1 MRKLIPGLVLFCAF
15 SSLSFA
21 QVVVPDN
28 VYQSVDSAITA
39 RSPGDLQPTLAA
51 SSSLAWYPRL
61 EEYVLK
67 RARQLVVNDD
77 LELAKGLALA
87 LVDNNL
93 DNKDAVDLYQ
103 SVSDAIELRARNV
116 ERRADEERLAE
127 FRQKAQTQKIIEEAT
142 RTYTTVTNPETG
154 KKVYLD
160 QDFNTHYRD
169 YTWDFVLGLAN
180 FAYLSDPEESRARY
194 GLSGAGSVFYHGNRF
209 SLGLDAYGD
218 LMVISLAGNSGID
231 WTGSAI
237 LSGSVNAISRYL
249 ELRAGYATF
258 AFMHGNEEIDP
269 FDFST
274 PVVGLGVRDASFGKA
289 ARLKMAVDYYPGHLS
304 TDDISLALGGNLLV
318 SFVLAR
324 MQDFSVNFQTG
335 VRDVALLRGDGFVN
349 DAKFILAIGV
359 GDYD

>member
-1 MRKLIPGLVLFCAF
+1 MRKLIPGLVLVCLI

-21 QVVVPDN
+21 QTVVPDG
-28 VYQSVDSAITA
+28 VYQKVESAIA
-39 RSPGDLQPTLAA
+39 SRSLEDLRATLAE
-51 SSSLAWYPRL
+51 SSSSAWYPRL
-61 EEYVLK
+61 EDYVLK

-77 LELAKGLALA
+77 LELAKGSALA

-93 DNKDAVDLYQ
+93 DNEDAVDLYQ
-103 SVSDAIELRARNV
+103 SVSDAIELRARNA
-116 ERRADEERLAE
+116 ERRADEARLAE
-127 FRQKAQTQKIIEEAT
+127 YRQKAQAEKIIQEAE

-169 YTWDFVLGLAN
+169 YTWDFVLGLGN
-180 FAYLSDPEESRARY
+180 FGFLSDPAGSRSRY
-194 GLSGAGSVFYHGNRF
+194 GLSGSGSVYYHGNRF
-209 SLGLDAYGD
+209 SLGLDAFGD
-218 LMVISLAGNSGID
+218 LMAINLAGDSGID
-231 WTGSAI
+231 WSGTAI
-237 LSGSVNAISRYL
+237 LSGSANAISRYL

-258 AFMHGNEEIDP
+258 AFMRGNDEVEP
-269 FDFST
+269 FDFSS
-274 PVVGLGVRDASFGKA
+274 PVVGLGVRDAFFGKS

-318 SFVLAR
+318 SFILAR

-335 VRDVALLRGDGFVN
+335 VRDTALLRDDGFMN